1 MWTRNQ
7 KTIKLYDKEFVSF
20 ISGAKLSKAIREL
33 GLKMQSELEGEEI
46 IALCVLNGSFMFAG
60 ELFKHF
66 ELPCKISFIKLS
78 SYEGTNSTGNVKE
91 IIGLK
96 ENITGKTV
104 IIIEDIVDTGE
115 TITKLV
121 ADLNKQN
128 PKQIRIA
135 TMLLKPDAYK
145 KDIPIDYVAVSIPDK
160 FVVGYGLDYDGL
172 GRNLKQLYQIFPS

>member
-1 MWTRNQ
+1 MRTRNQ
-7 KTIKLYDKEFVSF
+7 KSVKLYDKEFVSF
-20 ISGAKLSKAIREL
+20 INGITLAKAIRET
-33 GLKMQSELEGEEI
+33 GLKMQADLEGEDVV
-46 IALCVLNGSFMFAG
+46 ALCVLNGSFMFAG
-60 ELFKHF
+60 ELFRHF

-78 SYEGTNSTGNVKE
+78 SYEGTGSTGCVQE

-104 IIIEDIVDTGE
+104 VVVEDIVDTGE

-121 ADLNKQN
+121 EDLKKHN

-145 KDIPIDYVAVSIPDK
+145 KDIPIDYVALSIPDK
-160 FVVGYGLDYDGL
+160 FVVGFGLDYNGL
-172 GRNLKQLYQIFPS
+172 GRNLKDLYQILTD